1 MRSNAQVCPRKNV
14 QSNRRTLR
22 RWLATRFRARLRFGL
37 GARSGGGSLPL
48 TQTETSMTSGGGLG
62 SSMEHAF
69 GLNRKTAMLVS
80 PDSSPSAAPMPASW
94 SKT

>member
-1 MRSNAQVCPRKNV
+1 MPKSAHGKTSNPTAGRSGGGSPPVSVPV
-14 QSNRRTLR
+14 
-22 RWLATRFRARLRFGL
+22 LRFGL

-80 PDSSPSAAPMPASW
+80 PDSSPSAAPMPAS
-94 SKT
+94 